1 MLKKKKVSRSNSL
14 LNVHSPGL
22 RVLNYT
28 VALVWAM
35 IIVVPLVMV
44 LFMSFKTPQEVGLS
58 SIFAPPESFLNFEN
72 YTWFAERSKI
82 FMAFKNTFFLI
93 LASVPV
99 SLLLAAMAAYV
110 LDRFRFRGRKMVA
123 ALFSGAV
130 LIPNITTQVVK
141 FVMITKLGVY
151 NTRLAGVI
159 LFTAADIVQIY
170 MFRQF
175 ITNVP
180 KELDESAMIDGASLP
195 TVFFRIVVPQLSPA
209 FATTAILKGLSIYND
224 LFIGYLYM
232 PKSELR
238 TVSQAI
244 RLFTTD
250 FGGQWN
256 YICAGVVTILIPTL
270 VIYLLAQKWIVNDI
284 TGGAVKG

>member
-1 MLKKKKVSRSNSL
+1 MLKKKKVSKSNSL

-22 RVLNYT
+22 KFLNYS

-35 IIVVPLVMV
+35 IIIVPLVMV

-93 LASVPV
+93 LASVPI

-110 LDRFRFRGRKMVA
+110 LDRFRFRGRKLVS